1 MSTIKKIFA
10 YEIIDSRGFPT
21 IEGKLILA
29 DGRFVTTSIPSGISV
44 GQNEAVE
51 LRDGDENRFNGM
63 GVLRAVS
70 YINDLIAPKLIGVSP
85 LKQFEVDNW
94 LIKADG
100 TKNKSR
106 LGANTILTISQLFTK
121 AGALVT
127 SQPLFKYINSLY
139 EKLYQEKINLEK
151 IPTPIFTLINGGSH
165 SNNQL
170 DFQEFQV
177 VPSSANQFSRAY
189 QIGVELFHQLKKILE
204 FRNANIS
211 VGIEGGFTPNLAT
224 NLDGLDIL
232 TETIQKAKLK
242 IGVDVFLGLDFAANH
257 FFAGNYYRLKDRQ
270 QNLSPEKYMDY
281 LIKLVKDYRV
291 LLIEDPLAENDR
303 KNWQK
308 LNAILSQDIYLAG
321 DDLISTNRD
330 LLVLAIK
337 EKACNALVIKPNQI
351 GTISETLEVFHLARQ
366 NNLSCIIS
374 HRSGETND
382 DFIADLA
389 VGLQADFVKFGAP
402 SRGECV
408 AKYNRLWQIERL
420 EMI

>member
-1 MSTIKKIFA
+1 
-10 YEIIDSRGFPT
+10 
-21 IEGKLILA
+21 
-29 DGRFVTTSIPSGISV
+29 
-44 GQNEAVE
+44 
-51 LRDGDENRFNGM
+51 
-63 GVLRAVS
+63 
-70 YINDLIAPKLIGVSP
+70 
-85 LKQFEVDNW
+85 
-94 LIKADG
+94 
-100 TKNKSR
+100 
-106 LGANTILTISQLFTK
+106 
-121 AGALVT
+121 
-127 SQPLFKYINSLY
+127 
-139 EKLYQEKINLEK
+139 
-151 IPTPIFTLINGGSH
+151 
-165 SNNQL
+165 
-170 DFQEFQV
+170 
-177 VPSSANQFSRAY
+177 
-189 QIGVELFHQLKKILE
+189 
-204 FRNANIS
+204 
-211 VGIEGGFTPNLAT
+211 
-224 NLDGLDIL
+224 
-232 TETIQKAKLK
+232 
-242 IGVDVFLGLDFAANH
+242 LDFAANH